1 LEDYWFTQP
10 ADGNTSEIDTLQG
23 GENLG
28 EITDLNYFLEKLYRA
43 LEIPN
48 NRRLDTPNGAQ
59 QYNAGNIGDI
69 TWQEMKFSKMVT
81 RIKKKIELV
90 LFDLFKTHLQLKG
103 LWEQY
108 NLKDTDFRVELN
120 KNNYFEEMKRAQVE
134 ETRLNNWGT
143 VSTYIGDVF
152 SKEMAVKHFLKW
164 SHEDWL
170 KNKEMLD
177 KEKLEGDDEVED
189 GGGGGGLGL

>member
-1 LEDYWFTQP
+1 MD
-10 ADGNTSEIDTLQG
+10 TS
-23 GENLG
+23 
-28 EITDLNYFLEKLYRA
+28 
-43 LEIPN
+43 
-48 NRRLDTPNGAQ
+48 NGAQ
-59 QYNAGNIGDI
+59 QYNIGNIGEI

-90 LFDLFKTHLQLKG
+90 LWDLFKTHLQLKG
-103 LWEQY
+103 FWEKY

-152 SKEMAVKHFLKW
+152 SKEFAVKHFLKM
-164 SHEDWL
+164 SHEDYL
-170 KNKEMLD
+170 KNKEWLE
-177 KEKLEGDDEVED
+177 KERLEGDDEVEE
-189 GGGGGGLGL
+189 GGGGGL